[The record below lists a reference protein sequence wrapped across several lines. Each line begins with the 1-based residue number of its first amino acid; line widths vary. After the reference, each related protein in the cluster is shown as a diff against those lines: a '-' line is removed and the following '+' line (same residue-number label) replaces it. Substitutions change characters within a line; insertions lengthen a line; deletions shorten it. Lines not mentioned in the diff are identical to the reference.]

1 MPSIS
6 SIPYENAEDLNK
18 FLYDDYL
25 TTESLDST
33 TTNTGFIRQ
42 NIFELSQET
51 GVTQNSVCMI
61 NYNKNLFNPLYA
73 KAIWKCYMNSMNN
86 CYAFF
91 GFKETTAEPIFPSVG
106 PMVESHAG
114 FMIDD
119 GKLYASVA
127 DGTEQQYVE
136 IVGIDMLRVENY
148 KIEYNKFYIQPL
160 PAVESSFG
168 LPAMPTTFPGIIR
181 QWTLMTTL
189 SNYPPQN
196 LNHYI
201 VQYIKN
207 SINTD
212 KRIIFNRFIYKEV
225 YAD

>member
-1 MPSIS
+1 MPEIS
-6 SIPYENAEDLNK
+6 SIPYESAEDLNK
-18 FLYDDYL
+18 YL
-25 TTESLDST
+25 FDNYYSTEKLESMVSV
-33 TTNTGFIRQ
+33 TGFLR
-42 NIFELSQET
+42 NRIFELSQET

-61 NYNKNLFNPLYA
+61 NYNYNYFNPLYA
-73 KAIWKCYMNSMNN
+73 EAIWKCYLNSMAN

-91 GFKETTAEPIFPSVG
+91 GFKETLEEPTFPSVG

-114 FMIDD
+114 FIVDD

-136 IVGIDMLRVENY
+136 IVGIDATRVQNY
-148 KIEYNKFYIQPL
+148 KIEYNKFYIHPL
-160 PAVESSFG
+160 PESESSLG

-181 QWTLMTTL
+181 KWNLMTTL

-196 LNHYI
+196 QVHYL

-207 SINTD
+207 SVGAD
-212 KRIIFNRFIYKEV
+212 KRLVFNRFIYKEV